1 MKADGGSA
9 FPARDYIVPQDLE
22 ERHVRALGKTQGMTL
37 RDYFA
42 AHCPLPTS
50 DMREWIDEAKM
61 RYEYA
66 DAMLAERAK

>member
-1 MKADGGSA
+1 MKADGGPA
-9 FPARDYIVPQDLE
+9 FPIPEYLTVPE
-22 ERHVRALGKTQGMTL
+22 GHGAPGGMTL

-66 DAMLAERAK
+66 DAMLAERTK